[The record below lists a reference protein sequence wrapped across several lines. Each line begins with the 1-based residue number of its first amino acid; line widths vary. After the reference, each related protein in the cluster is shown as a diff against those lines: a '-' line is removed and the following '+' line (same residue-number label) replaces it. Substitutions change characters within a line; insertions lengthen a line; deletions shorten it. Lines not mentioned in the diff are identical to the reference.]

1 MSRGLKP
8 YIYCCG
14 DGVYPISARVS
25 VGDRRLG
32 LAVEPPEEG
41 EAPGEVEA
49 PREAPGE
56 GPPACTGVMSREP
69 GEGSTSN
76 LTISREPGEALGEA
90 RPKCGFSD
98 EHPVPY
104 MFEQELASC
113 EAKESGIQWFGIKLT
128 GVDE

>member
-1 MSRGLKP
+1 MSRGRKP
-8 YIYCCG
+8 CIYCGG

-25 VGDRRLG
+25 IGDRRLG
-32 LAVEPPEEG
+32 AAVEPPEEG

-56 GPPACTGVMSREP
+56 GPPACTGVISREP
-69 GEGSTSN
+69 GEAPSEGSASN

-104 MFEQELASC
+104 MFEQELATC
-113 EAKESGIQWFGIKLT
+113 ESKEKR
-128 GVDE
+128 